1 MTRAA
6 QLSAAIQHP
15 KRGRVAIM
23 PYLTCGFPDRATF
36 SATVMALGEVAD
48 AIEIGVPF
56 SDPVADG
63 PVIQRASRIAL
74 EGGVTLRWILETL
87 RDLPERPAAPL
98 VLMSYLNPLHA
109 LGWAEA
115 IELAEAAG
123 ISGFILPDL
132 PHGEEE
138 ELRQA
143 IRARGMATVQLV
155 TPITPVER
163 LTKVCAAASGFV
175 YAVTFTGIT
184 GAQDLPADV
193 SVYLD
198 RVRALSP
205 VPVCAGF
212 GIRTAAHV
220 AALAGHA
227 DGAVVGSALIDAM
240 GRGEDAAAF
249 VSALLD

>member
-1 MTRAA
+1 MRRDEA
-6 QLSAAIQHP
+6 LSAAIRHP
-15 KRGRVAIM
+15 KRGSVALM
-23 PYLTCGFPDRATF
+23 PYLTSGYPDRASF
-36 SATVMALGEVAD
+36 GDTVLALGEVAD

-63 PVIQRASRIAL
+63 PVIQRSSRAAL
-74 EGGVTLRWILETL
+74 EAGVTLRWILETL
-87 RDLPERPAAPL
+87 RDLPRRPSAPL

-109 LGWAEA
+109 LGWDETLD
-115 IELAEAAG
+115 LAEAAG

-132 PHGEEE
+132 PMGEEE
-138 ELRQA
+138 AFRAA
-143 IRARGMATVQLV
+143 IRARGMATIQLV
-155 TPITPVER
+155 TPVTPPER
-163 LTKVCAAASGFV
+163 LQRLCEAATGFV

-227 DGAVVGSALIDAM
+227 DGAVVGSALIEAM

-249 VSALLD
+249 VTALRA